1 MAGAVPQSCQKK
13 ARAGGE
19 INRQMTIRL
28 PLYTRGES
36 RPSSVRAAAASSHRG
51 NTEPQRTQRS
61 QRSRIP
67 SPVFVLPDPVHP
79 VHPVRSSSSFVLFA
93 CPVTWPCSARLTAGW
108 DAKSAVR
115 LTAARVSFVVQPFP
129 SSAVSA
135 PSPVFAP
142 PKSKIQNRQSA
153 IANPPAGPFSQQVNS
168 RASLSPSRHY
178 LQNPAS
184 RKAQKGPLFRT
195 PVFFTFSQPL
205 SFSPFVPFA
214 SFVVHP
220 FSLFHLRSS
229 ASICGSFIRT
239 CAALCYTAPV
249 RTTRQSRRAG
259 NHPVH
264 SVRPVNSEVHE

>member
-1 MAGAVPQSCQKK
+1 M
-13 ARAGGE
+13 R
-19 INRQMTIRL
+19 IRF
-28 PLYTRGES
+28 PLCTRGEW

-67 SPVFVLPDPVHP
+67 SPVFALPDPVHP
-79 VHPVRSSSSFVLFA
+79 VHPVRSPSSSFVLFA

-115 LTAARVSFVVQPFP
+115 LPAARVSFMVLLFP
-129 SSAVSA
+129 SSALSA
-135 PSPVFAP
+135 PSAVSPLPKAKTGSPKSAIPFAP
-142 PKSKIQNRQSA
+142 P
-153 IANPPAGPFSQQVNS
+153 GPFSRQVNS
-168 RASLSPSRHY
+168 GASLSPSRHY

-184 RKAQKGPLFRT
+184 KKARKGPLFRP
-195 PVFFTFSQPL
+195 PVFFTLSQPL

-239 CAALCYTAPV
+239 CAALCYTAPIE
-249 RTTRQSRRAG
+249 RTGSGAVPEIILFTLYVLSTARFMNESG
-259 NHPVH
+259 CL
-264 SVRPVNSEVHE
+264 